1 MNALSG
7 NKPPFDTGAFVQR
20 CLGNLFG
27 GITSA
32 IVMLPM
38 ALAFG
43 VASGLGPLAGL
54 YGAIAVG
61 FFAAL
66 FGGTPAQISGPT
78 GPMTVAMTA
87 IVTIY
92 ADSLA
97 SAFTIVM
104 LAGVLQIFLG
114 LSRLGSFIQYTS
126 YSVIAGFLTGIGL
139 IIIVLHVNPW
149 IGVEIAKG
157 SVIQQVS
164 TWGYAIVNIQWQ
176 DFSVGVIAL
185 IICFFWPKKLRSY
198 LPAPLVAMTVGTLI
212 ALLFLRDV
220 TTIGSIPSGMPSLYT
235 PEFQWN
241 SIADILSPA
250 LMIALLGSI
259 DSLLTSLVA
268 DTKTRTRHNPNREL
282 IGQGI
287 GNVAAGMVGG
297 LPGAGAT
304 MGTLTNVGAGGRSR
318 ISGMLAALLLLGLLV
333 WFGGIA
339 EPVPLSVLAAVLIRV
354 GVDIIE
360 WRFVTRLLVIRR
372 EYVVVMLITFFM
384 TILFDLILAVALG
397 IIVAGIVQSR
407 RLGGAELDSVQSIP
421 LINFLGAKNLDEIDT
436 EHVPVC
442 TVNLKGRFS
451 IGSSNK
457 LASAIAADIVA
468 HDVIILNFEE
478 TTDIDDSAAIALD
491 DVVISVR
498 EANIPLIVSGQSEEV
513 AGVLSSLRIFDGI
526 PNEHIVADYEEAT
539 RLARELLTQLLVTE
553 KQVS

>member
-20 CLGNLFG
+20 CIGNLFG

-114 LSRLGSFIQYTS
+114 LSRLGTFIQYTS

-149 IGVEIAKG
+149 LGVEIAKG
-157 SVIQQVS
+157 SVIQQVT

-212 ALLFLRDV
+212 ALFFLPDV
-220 TTIGSIPSGMPSLYT
+220 KTIGSIPSGIPSLYT

-241 SIADILSPA
+241 SIPDILSPA

-287 GNVAAGMVGG
+287 GNVAAGVVGG

-318 ISGMLAALLLLGLLV
+318 VSGMLAALLLLGLLI

-354 GVDIIE
+354 GVDII
-360 WRFVTRLLVIRR
+360 
-372 EYVVVMLITFFM
+372 
-384 TILFDLILAVALG
+384 
-397 IIVAGIVQSR
+397 SR

-451 IGSSNK
+451 IGSSNM

-526 PNEHIVADYEEAT
+526 PDEHIVADYEEAT
-539 RLARELLTQLLVTE
+539 KLAREVLTQLVIAE